1 MELKPVSSIFSPGD
15 AVIYRNQPCHIVA
28 IRASSIAGKIGQRD
42 EVRYDIRTDSLDP
55 ESIIG
60 SVAENQLKTS

>member
-1 MELKPVSSIFSPGD
+1 MQLKPITTLFNPGD
-15 AVIYRNQPCHIVA
+15 QVVYRNQPAHIVA